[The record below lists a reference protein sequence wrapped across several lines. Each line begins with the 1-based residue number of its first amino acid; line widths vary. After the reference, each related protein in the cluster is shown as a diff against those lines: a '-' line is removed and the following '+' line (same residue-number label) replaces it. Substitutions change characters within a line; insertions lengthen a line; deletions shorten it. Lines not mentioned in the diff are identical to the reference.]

1 MIRPVLALAALAAL
15 LGTAAAGAAEYR
27 PLGTTYHVQPTTPG
41 CDDPKMLSDMVG
53 RYGWAHAR
61 TWGTGFQIVRF
72 DGIRETRLAL
82 GPGLIERRYCQAVS
96 LLNTGEQPKVYYM
109 IESQQGFVGLGSR
122 VEFCVQGQDYWHV
135 HDGYC
140 RTVRPQ

>member
-15 LGTAAAGAAEYR
+15 LGPAGAEYR
-27 PLGTTYHVQPTTPG
+27 PLGTLYHGQPVTPG
-41 CDDPKMLSDMVG
+41 CTDAKMLGDVVS

-61 TWGTGFQIVRF
+61 TWGTGYQIVSF
-72 DGIRETRLAL
+72 DKIREMRLAQ
-82 GPGLIERRYCQAVS
+82 GPGLIERRYCQAVT
-96 LLNTGEQPKVYYM
+96 LLNTGEKPRVYYM
-109 IESQQGFVGLGSR
+109 IESQQGFVGIGSR
-122 VEFCVQGQDYWHV
+122 VEFCVEGQDYWRV